1 MNQIEKSKNLDKHL
15 NLVAELFLREMIRK
29 EYPDWVDY
37 NGECNKCDE
46 YYNSL
51 LDVVEVK

>member
-1 MNQIEKSKNLDKHL
+1 MNIIEKSANLNKHL

-29 EYPDWVDY
+29 EYPNWVDY

-46 YYNSL
+46 YYEYL
-51 LDVVEVK
+51 LDAVEIK

>member
-1 MNQIEKSKNLDKHL
+1 MNQIEKSANLDKHL
-15 NLVAELFLREMIRK
+15 NLVAELYLREMIRE

-37 NGECNKCDE
+37 KGECKKCDD

-51 LDVVEVK
+51 LDAVEVR

>member
-1 MNQIEKSKNLDKHL
+1 MNIIEKSANLNKHL
-15 NLVAELFLREMIRK
+15 NLVAEVFLREMIRK

-46 YYNSL
+46 SL
-51 LDVVEVK
+51 LDAVEIK